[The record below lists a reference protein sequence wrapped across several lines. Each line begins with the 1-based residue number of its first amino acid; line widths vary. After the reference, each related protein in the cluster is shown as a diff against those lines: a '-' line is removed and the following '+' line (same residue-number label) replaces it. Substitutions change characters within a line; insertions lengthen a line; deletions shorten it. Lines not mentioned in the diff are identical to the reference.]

1 MKKFLVIG
9 NPIEHSLSPTLH
21 NYWIKSNG
29 IDAIYEK
36 QKLDD
41 GELEQLIRKLKK
53 RKIDGVN
60 VTVPYKKAII
70 PFLDELS
77 TEAEDTQSVNTLYLK
92 NNKVVGHNTDIVG
105 FETSVEKFNY
115 NVFNK
120 EILILGAGGVVPS
133 IIFALNKMKASK
145 IKISN
150 RTKEKAENLK
160 KYFKNIELIEWGE
173 VPNVDMIIN
182 ATSIGLKK
190 EDVIKLDF
198 SLMSGDKFFYDVIYS
213 PSQTNFLK
221 IGKELGNKTLNGKLM
236 FIYQALS
243 AFKIWHGKEPDVNR
257 EVIKLLDQ

>member
-1 MKKFLVIG
+1 MRKFLVIG

-29 IDAIYEK
+29 IDATYEK

-41 GELEQLIRKLKK
+41 SELKQLIGQLRK

-70 PFLDELS
+70 PFVDELS
-77 TEAEDTQSVNTLYLK
+77 IEAEHTQSVNTIYLK
-92 NNKVVGHNTDIVG
+92 NNKVIGHNTDIIG
-105 FETSVEKFNY
+105 FETSIEKFNY
-115 NVFNK
+115 DVFNK
-120 EILILGAGGVVPS
+120 EVLILGAGGVVSS

-145 IKISN
+145 IKLSN
-150 RTKEKAENLK
+150 RTKEKAENLREH
-160 KYFKNIELIEWGE
+160 FKNIELIEWGE
-173 VPNVDMIIN
+173 VPNVDMVIN

-198 SLMSGDKFFYDVIYS
+198 SLIPGNKFFYDVIYN
-213 PSQTNFLK
+213 PNETNFLK
-221 IGKELGNKTLNGKLM
+221 TGKELGNKTLNGKLM
-236 FIYQALS
+236 FIYQALY
-243 AFKIWHGKEPDVNR
+243 AFKIWHGIEPDVNR